1 LVEKLSEWAKKWGQE
16 AIGFEFEGDLYYVPQ
31 KFDKGGD
38 VRDFDWYQGF
48 KKKQLKKGTEHEME
62 HIDTIREFKKEGV
75 SDREVAE
82 AIAKDHLEEDEN
94 YYIELE
100 KMESSRKV
108 SEALGEFKKNKTRN
122 KNTRKFNAGGFM
134 EGNEGEM
141 IYIKMK
147 EDLTTDLFT
156 LSGDYFSDSTFKK
169 DSVNLMNFVSN
180 NGFSSKLELYKS
192 GVYADFPNKS
202 FEVVGYDSNKYGKG
216 GNVKPQFDSLLL
228 SANDKK
234 IMEVLRT
241 LNEEN
246 ATHQQRE
253 MISKFRGTNVVN
265 ELTNQVIS
273 KIYGLLF
280 QWHNLEN
287 PIHNIVIQNAGAG
300 NIVSLVPANLM
311 HNVYISF
318 DENNLFYSVERKIC
332 GIVNTTIKFSELN
345 DYAMKSVDAIV
356 KVYAE
361 GNPKYDTLVGDLYK
375 SDKRA
380 IIVGVAEFSTLK
392 HLEEF
397 KVTIGKNLGGLA
409 QNQMLIPKSTHY
421 VVINDG
427 ITDEANYTL
436 IYGVTKI

>member
-1 LVEKLSEWAKKWGQE
+1 
-16 AIGFEFEGDLYYVPQ
+16 
-31 KFDKGGD
+31 
-38 VRDFDWYQGF
+38 
-48 KKKQLKKGTEHEME
+48 
-62 HIDTIREFKKEGV
+62 
-75 SDREVAE
+75 
-82 AIAKDHLEEDEN
+82 
-94 YYIELE
+94 
-100 KMESSRKV
+100 
-108 SEALGEFKKNKTRN
+108 
-122 KNTRKFNAGGFM
+122 
-134 EGNEGEM
+134 
-141 IYIKMK
+141 
-147 EDLTTDLFT
+147 
-156 LSGDYFSDSTFKK
+156 
-169 DSVNLMNFVSN
+169 MNFVSN
-180 NGFSSKLELYKS
+180 NGYSSKLELYKS

-253 MISKFRGTNVVN
+253 MISKFRGRNVVN

-311 HNVYISF
+311 QNVYISF
-318 DENNLFYSVERKIC
+318 DENNLFYSVESKIC

-380 IIVGVAEFSTLK
+380 IILGVAEFSTLK

-397 KVTIGKNLGGLA
+397 KVTIAKNLGGLA